1 MVDEKRVGSGQAVK
15 IRRSFLVSNGDAKRM
30 VKRMIY
36 WFLGIALIPIFWLAV
51 QSVVSRTQPELGVV
65 DGRLRPCP
73 GTPNCVNSEDRG
85 KPWYIEPLSFKS
97 PAEES
102 WKKITGVIQ
111 EMGGKIEIDKNG
123 YIRATF
129 MTPVFRF
136 VDDVELRMDENN
148 AVIQV
153 RSASRVGRSDM
164 GLNRRRVDML
174 RAKSSQNQ

>member
-1 MVDEKRVGSGQAVK
+1 
-15 IRRSFLVSNGDAKRM
+15 
-30 VKRMIY
+30 MIY
-36 WFLGIALIPIFWLAV
+36 WFLGIVLIPIFWLAV
-51 QSVVSRTQPELGVV
+51 LSVISRTQPELGVV

-73 GTPNCVNSEDRG
+73 GTPNCVTSEDQG
-85 KPWYIEPLSFKS
+85 KPWYIEPLAFKG
-97 PAEES
+97 PAAES

-148 AVIQV
+148 AVIHV
-153 RSASRVGRSDM
+153 RSASRVGSSDM
-164 GLNRRRVDML
+164 GLNRKRVNEL
-174 RAKSSQNQ
+174 RAKFSQQEFKEPGLN